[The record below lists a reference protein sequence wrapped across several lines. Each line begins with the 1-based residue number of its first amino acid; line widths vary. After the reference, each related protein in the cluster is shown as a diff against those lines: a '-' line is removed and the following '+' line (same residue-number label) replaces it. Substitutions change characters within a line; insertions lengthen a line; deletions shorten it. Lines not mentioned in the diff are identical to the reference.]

1 MADKEEMD
9 LDDGFQ
15 DDEVDSEDE
24 GMEEERGEEEEGE
37 KAQEVF
43 IPGKTEYDGEELE
56 HDPRAYVFLHR
67 LQTGAPCLTFD
78 VIPDKLGDRREEF
91 PMTCYI
97 VSGTERGQ
105 PNYINV
111 MKLHNVSKTQ
121 KEEDEEDSDDEEEES
136 DDEDDK
142 PELNLVAMQHNGG
155 VNRLRVSA
163 VDDRIFTGSWSDK
176 GCAYIYDISEQTAIV
191 DSADVAAKYDSSK
204 KNIVHTVTHHTT
216 EGFAIDWSP
225 AAKGWLATGDCAG
238 AIFISHPSD
247 ASWTTQKSSL
257 AGHTDSVEDIQ
268 WSPNEGN
275 VFASCSVDRSLR
287 VWNTQQKPSKANVL
301 TVPEAHSRD
310 INVINWNPIEKHL
323 LVSGGDDGIIK
334 IWDLRMF
341 RNKPVKEQA
350 SFKLHSKPITS
361 LEWNPLDSSVL
372 AASGED
378 DQITIWD
385 FSVEREEEASE
396 EDVDVPAQLLFQH
409 CGQTDIKEVH
419 WHAQLPGVLISTA
432 HSDFNIFKT
441 ISV

>member
-1 MADKEEMD
+1 MAGKEKMD
-9 LDDGFQ
+9 LDNRLEEDDSGSESDQ
-15 DDEVDSEDE
+15 D
-24 GMEEERGEEEEGE
+24 MEEEGE
-37 KAQEVF
+37 QTQGVF
-43 IPGKTEYDGEELE
+43 IPGKTEYDGDELE
-56 HDPRAYVFLHR
+56 PDPSAYVFLHQ
-67 LQTGAPCLTFD
+67 LQAGAPCLSFD
-78 VIPDKLGDRREEF
+78 TIPDRLGDGREEF

-111 MKLHNVSKTQ
+111 MKLHSISKTL
-121 KEEDEEDSDDEEEES
+121 KEEEEEDSDEGES
-136 DDEDDK
+136 EDEDEK
-142 PELNLVAMQHNGG
+142 PELNLVTMQHNGG
-155 VNRLRVSA
+155 VNRLRVSV
-163 VDDRIFTGSWSDK
+163 VDDKIYTGSWSDK
-176 GCAYIYDISEQTAIV
+176 GCVYVYDITEQMAIV
-191 DSADVAAKYDSSK
+191 DDAEAAGKYDSTMKS
-204 KNIVHTVTHHTT
+204 IVHTVTHHTT

-238 AIFISHPSD
+238 AIYISQPTN
-247 ASWTTQKSSL
+247 AGWTTEKSSF
-257 AGHTDSVEDIQ
+257 AGHTDSVEDVQ

-275 VFASCSVDRSLR
+275 VFATCSVDRTLR
-287 VWNTQQKPSKANVL
+287 IWNTQQKPAKANVL

-310 INVINWNPIEKHL
+310 INVINWNRIEKHL
-323 LVSGGDDGIIK
+323 LASGGDDGIIK

-341 RNKPVKEQA
+341 RNKPVSEQA
-350 SFKLHSKPITS
+350 SFKLHNKPITS

-385 FSVEREEEASE
+385 FSVERDEGAAEEEL
-396 EDVDVPAQLLFQH
+396 DIPAQLLFQH

-432 HSDFNIFKT
+432 KSDFNIFRT